1 MMNIVTAIKKTA
13 ALAFELITKTA
24 LFNGLAAQE
33 TQSLQISAK
42 PEQNACCS
50 PCC

>member
-1 MMNIVTAIKKTA
+1 MNIVTSIKKTA
-13 ALAFELITKTA
+13 ALAFELIIKTP

-33 TQSLQISAK
+33 TQHLQISAK
-42 PEQNACCS
+42 AERDDCCS